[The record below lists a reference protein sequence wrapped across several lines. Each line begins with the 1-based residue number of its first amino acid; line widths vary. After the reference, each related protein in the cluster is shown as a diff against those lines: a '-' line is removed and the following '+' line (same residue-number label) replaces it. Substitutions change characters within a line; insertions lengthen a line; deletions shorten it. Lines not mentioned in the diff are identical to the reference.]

1 MKKINKYLFWF
12 LAFGFTTSVFVQCAS
27 QKNVSDTGDYPKGAP
42 EYVLQKSGAQ
52 IWAESC
58 IRCHNTASPSTFSDV
73 EWDVAVSHMK
83 LRAQL
88 TQVEAQKVLE
98 FMKSAN

>member
-12 LAFGFTTSVFVQCAS
+12 LAFGFTTLVFVQCAT
-27 QKNVSDTGDYPKGAP
+27 QKNVSNSGENKKGTP
-42 EYVLQKSGAQ
+42 EYVLQKSGVQ

-58 IRCHNTASPSTFSDV
+58 IRCHNTASPATFSDV
-73 EWDVAVSHMK
+73 EWEVALTHMK

-88 TQVEAQKVLE
+88 TQLEAQKVLE